1 MRRATASKL
10 SESLMA
16 LCWRLGRPSPQK
28 RLSPTQKQIL
38 QALLAGATLK
48 SHRYLDGGKEYRLHP
63 LSGEAVPVPAQDVR
77 RLEDKRLLLSN
88 HKFPATTL
96 FLSQRGRRAAMAA
109 QRASGAPP
117 TDRTHPTSFQ
127 P

>member
-10 SESLMA
+10 SQSLMA
-16 LCWRLGRPSPQK
+16 LFWRLGRPSPQK

-38 QALLAGATLK
+38 QALLGGATLK

-63 LSGEAVPVPAQDVR
+63 LSGDAARVAAQDVH
-77 RLEDKRLLLSN
+77 RLEVMGLLLSN

-109 QRASGAPP
+109 QKDSGS
-117 TDRTHPTSFQ
+117 HPNPSNGRV
-127 P
+127 

>member
-10 SESLMA
+10 SQSLKA
-16 LCWRLGRPSPQK
+16 VYLRLGRSSHQK

-38 QALLAGATLK
+38 RALLGGATLK

-63 LSGEAVPVPAQDVR
+63 LSGEAVRVPAKDVHG
-77 RLEDKRLLLSN
+77 LEDKRLLLSN

-117 TDRTHPTSFQ
+117 TDRTPPTTIQ
-127 P
+127 E